1 MLQDLAKIH
10 KELEGYVEV
19 DSDYDFPKNVHIKY
33 LTQKKGTQGFCKGGK
48 FKCRG
53 NNSLIL
59 STNVATWPV
68 KLIHYNAD
76 ASVGFVTRLF
86 VPEDCENCPTPSQ
99 SVSEKTLTQTIEYQ
113 QSIIE
118 KMTDKIK
125 QLETKNYE
133 MQQHKQQYEQLLQQ
147 GRESLQKLQ
156 HKYQTSLE
164 AVKESQHMIQKLSQS
179 HPLMNPID

>member
-33 LTQKKGTQGFCKGGK
+33 LTQKKGIRDFCKGENSNVVGQLIDIVYQCCDMACQVDTLQ
-48 FKCRG
+48 CRCICRIC
-53 NNSLIL
+53 N
-59 STNVATWPV
+59 T
-68 KLIHYNAD
+68 
-76 ASVGFVTRLF
+76 F
-86 VPEDCENCPTPSQ
+86 NCPLRLIVKSSHTFSII
-99 SVSEKTLTQTIEYQ
+99 SEKTLTQTIEYQ

-133 MQQHKQQYEQLLQQ
+133 MQQTKKQYEQLLQQ
-147 GRESLQKLQ
+147 GRESLQQLQ
-156 HKYQTSLE
+156 TQISNML
-164 AVKESQHMIQKLSQS
+164 
-179 HPLMNPID
+179 